1 MGTAQAM
8 AELHHWW
15 LPLAAAGEPAAG
27 QCRAVRHFDAELVS
41 WRGAAGVAAFDGRC
55 PHRGASLA
63 LGRVSGDTLECAC
76 NGWRFAADGA
86 CLAVAGA
93 AGLPAAGRPCREGR
107 WPAHN
112 RLTPKPRR
120 AISQAASMSRPVHA
134 RIDLPIPIRRA
145 ALLVGAAVLV
155 LPAAAVAAS
164 AAELGVGSKAALQQL
179 IAGVPAA
186 KALAKDAKAVL
197 VFPKVAKAG
206 LGIGGQ
212 YGEGALTQGGK
223 VVLMAGLGVQGN
235 KITKINP
242 KQGR

>member
-1 MGTAQAM
+1 
-8 AELHHWW
+8 
-15 LPLAAAGEPAAG
+15 
-27 QCRAVRHFDAELVS
+27 
-41 WRGAAGVAAFDGRC
+41 
-55 PHRGASLA
+55 
-63 LGRVSGDTLECAC
+63 
-76 NGWRFAADGA
+76 
-86 CLAVAGA
+86 
-93 AGLPAAGRPCREGR
+93 
-107 WPAHN
+107 
-112 RLTPKPRR
+112 
-120 AISQAASMSRPVHA
+120 MSRPVHA

-186 KALAKDAKAVL
+186 KALA
-197 VFPKVAKAG
+197 
-206 LGIGGQ
+206 
-212 YGEGALTQGGK
+212 QGGK